1 MKGIRKKKKKK
12 RRIGNGYQD
21 PMRNLKLLGV
31 VELDR
36 LPSTLPPYLIA
47 LLVCFLNRLL
57 LRS

>member
-1 MKGIRKKKKKK
+1 MKGIKKKK